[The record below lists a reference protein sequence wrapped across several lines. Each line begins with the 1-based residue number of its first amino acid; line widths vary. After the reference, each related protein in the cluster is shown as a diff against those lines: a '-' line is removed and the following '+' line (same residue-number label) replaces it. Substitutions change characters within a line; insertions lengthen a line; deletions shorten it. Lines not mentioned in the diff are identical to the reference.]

1 MPAPGRRKM
10 LFIFNYLKNQISQEL
25 YFGFLKWNKVSEF
38 RVDYMKT
45 RTRKASAI
53 VALVAAIGVATVELP
68 RSLAQAGPVS
78 GSAGYA
84 GARVDEVFK
93 VVAEMLPV
101 AQISIPM
108 AVKGDLEIPL
118 SCVGPFQPNVQA
130 ECMDVAYEV
139 EIWTLRRRRNAHR
152 DLLHPHPDAGLRHGN
167 LRGQQSAD
175 PLGPRRK

>member
-1 MPAPGRRKM
+1 M
-10 LFIFNYLKNQISQEL
+10 ET
-25 YFGFLKWNKVSEF
+25 E
-38 RVDYMKT
+38 
-45 RTRKASAI
+45 TRKASAI
-53 VALVAAIGVATVELP
+53 VALVAATGVATVELP

-139 EIWTLRRRRNAHR
+139 ESGPYVVVETRTATSSILTRMLGYATAIFEDSN
-152 DLLHPHPDAGLRHGN
+152 
-167 LRGQQSAD
+167 QQT
-175 PLGPRRK
+175 R